1 MIYYGV
7 SCTIDYGDIMG
18 SYDIGNVSVSLLGH
32 ATVMVVS
39 GDKVIYIDP
48 YKVPESSKVADIILV
63 THEHYDHCD
72 PEVIRQLSDNN
83 TKIIAAKGCASKID
97 GDVTETAPGDSLAVD
112 DVSIKAVQAYN
123 ISKQYHPK
131 GLGIGYIIDVGG
143 VKIYHAGDTDR
154 IPEMKSLKDENIDI
168 AFLPAGGTFT
178 MDIEEASDAAAD
190 IMPKVVVPMHYGVVA
205 GTQADT
211 EKFKTLVAEKA
222 QGVDVRI
229 L

>member
-1 MIYYGV
+1 M
-7 SCTIDYGDIMG
+7 DYSDIME
-18 SYDIGNVSVSLLGH
+18 SYDVGNVSVSLLGH

-39 GDKVIYIDP
+39 GDTVIYIDP
-48 YKVPESSKVADIILV
+48 YKVPEGSKVADIILV

-72 PEVIRQLSDNN
+72 PEVIKQLSDND

-97 GDVTETAPGDSLAVD
+97 GDVTETAPGDSLAVND
-112 DVSIKAVQAYN
+112 ISIKAVQAYN
-123 ISKQYHPK
+123 IGKQYHPK
-131 GLGIGYIIDVGG
+131 GLGVGYMIDVGD

-190 IMPKVVVPMHYGVVA
+190 IMPKVIIPMHYGVVA
-205 GTQADT
+205 GTEADT
-211 EKFKTLVAEKA
+211 EKFKQLVAEKA
-222 QGVDVRI
+222 PDVEVRI